1 MMPDAMKNES
11 QVYISDSCNNCCC
24 FQWKRRNKKTA
35 TVDKKI
41 ESQMVQADLSKPVE
55 SPRKPEHTFSH
66 LKIEITQEDDIQ
78 FVQEFSVG
86 PEKQ

>member
-11 QVYISDSCNNCCC
+11 RVRIVDSCNNCCC
-24 FQWKRRNKKTA
+24 FQWTRRNNKTA
-35 TVDKKI
+35 TVDKKVEKQI
-41 ESQMVQADLSKPVE
+41 EQAELSKAVE